1 MCEHKA
7 YRAVNYSLN
16 YFAHNSQ
23 PCPLSNY
30 NSPGKA
36 RTPQPLVCWAP
47 PSWPPSHCEYLWFR
61 VTQAQ
66 LMDLYNS
73 NEHDDDA
80 DSNSKLQW
88 QQDNNCIYIYIQTKA
103 KQEHATHA
111 ENSLTRLHFQVLYCT
126 LLVFGVKS
134 VYISENPHTFYS
146 QRKSIMSSQLLGA
159 LSSQLLGSLPA
170 CSCLASDRAASST
183 GL

>member
-1 MCEHKA
+1 MNKGDSLEGPGNEWIRNKYRVPAKTATTNSVCEHKA

-88 QQDNNCIYIYIQTKA
+88 QQDNNCIYIYIYKR
-103 KQEHATHA
+103 KQNRNTQPM
-111 ENSLTRLHFQVLYCT
+111 RKIVL
-126 LLVFGVKS
+126 
-134 VYISENPHTFYS
+134 
-146 QRKSIMSSQLLGA
+146 QDSIFRFSIV
-159 LSSQLLGSLPA
+159 LS
-170 CSCLASDRAASST
+170 
-183 GL
+183 